1 MSLAFFTNSQVNH
14 GFNWLWQFPKCS
26 SRSIEVGEATMLRQL
41 EWCWPWK
48 VEASFCKVKSCCWR
62 QTINGSGGCVNY
74 VLFFPLI
81 VKGQNSTK
89 IAHRSII
96 HDDAIWRNF
105 LRQISCIVW
114 QREIE
119 EIGTTKF
126 DYSFRRELTSFFT
139 ILSKCQKS
147 KYDYYE
153 DNKMTD
159 LSSSWLILLG

>member
-105 LRQISCIVW
+105 LRLISFIYGLGKGKS
-114 QREIE
+114 RKLERPN
-119 EIGTTKF
+119 
-126 DYSFRRELTSFFT
+126 ST
-139 ILSKCQKS
+139 ILFGANSLLFSQFCQNVKNRNMIIMKIIKWS
-147 KYDYYE
+147 ISAQVD
-153 DNKMTD
+153 
-159 LSSSWLILLG
+159 